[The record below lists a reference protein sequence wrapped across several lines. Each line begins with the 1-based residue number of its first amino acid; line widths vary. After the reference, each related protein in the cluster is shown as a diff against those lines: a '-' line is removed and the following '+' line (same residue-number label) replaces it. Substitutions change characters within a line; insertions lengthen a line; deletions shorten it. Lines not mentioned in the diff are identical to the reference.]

1 MGMGDMETAF
11 QSALTF
17 NQQRP
22 GSSTSGQNYQ
32 PQKPQQGSAW
42 MGDYDKFSAQSQ
54 GQGKGKG
61 REVEVEFQPRYQNQN
76 QGPAMGMGSGY
87 YPSGMGMGM
96 GMGMM
101 HSNLD
106 PGMGMTMCLGGSY
119 GQQTIHQPQYRQGHV
134 QGQGLGEDLFDEK
147 DLERAFEEVE
157 KETRLEGAE
166 GKQEGEEEVQVKGK
180 GGDFEAWVLHVVLA
194 CLSSNNSHPYR
205 KRR

>member
-1 MGMGDMETAF
+1 MGMGMGDMETAF

-17 NQQRP
+17 NQQRQGP
-22 GSSTSGQNYQ
+22 SSRVQGQPLQQ
-32 PQKPQQGSAW
+32 PSKGSAW

-54 GQGKGKG
+54 GQGQGKGKG
-61 REVEVEFQPRYQNQN
+61 REVEVDFQPGYQNQN

-119 GQQTIHQPQYRQGHV
+119 GQQTIHQPQYQHQQSQQGHV
-134 QGQGLGEDLFDEK
+134 QGLGEDLFDEK

-166 GKQEGEEEVQVKGK
+166 GKQEREEEVQVKGK
-180 GGDFEAWVLHVVLA
+180 GGDFEA
-194 CLSSNNSHPYR
+194 
-205 KRR
+205 